1 MTCGNTR
8 IADLEELRQYQ
19 LEGLQATINRVYRNV
34 KYYHDLFKDIGL
46 VPEDVQS
53 LDDISS
59 IPFTTKDTLRDNY
72 PYGLF
77 ALPLSEILT
86 VHSSAGT
93 TGKPTVVGFSAND
106 MLNWMEVELRVLEL
120 AGITRDDV
128 VQIAFGSSFFTGGFG
143 LHYGVEK
150 LGATM
155 IPTSSVD
162 LERHAVMI
170 RDYRVNTLISTPCYV
185 YALIETMDSMGMN
198 RRDLCLEKVLL
209 GGEPWTEE
217 QRTFIEENLGVKA
230 FDHYGLSEIFGSG
243 VAAECE
249 YRSGLHVFE
258 DQVIPEVIDPD
269 TGKVLGHGIEGELV
283 LTTIT
288 KEAMPLI
295 RFRTGDLTALIEE
308 PCKCGRTYLGL
319 KMARVRGRADDSIEV
334 SGIQISA
341 SRIEAVLRMIG
352 GAMPRF
358 QVIVDREET
367 NDIVEVHVEVSGEVF
382 SSGKQ
387 GLEDIENRLKQGIRS
402 QLIDLL
408 GSEVRLKL
416 YPPMGLS
423 KVLER
428 RARIVDRRFLRQ

>member
-269 TGKVLGHGIEGELV
+269 TGKVWGTE
-283 LTTIT
+283 
-288 KEAMPLI
+288 
-295 RFRTGDLTALIEE
+295 
-308 PCKCGRTYLGL
+308 
-319 KMARVRGRADDSIEV
+319 
-334 SGIQISA
+334 
-341 SRIEAVLRMIG
+341 
-352 GAMPRF
+352 
-358 QVIVDREET
+358 
-367 NDIVEVHVEVSGEVF
+367 
-382 SSGKQ
+382 
-387 GLEDIENRLKQGIRS
+387 
-402 QLIDLL
+402 
-408 GSEVRLKL
+408 
-416 YPPMGLS
+416 
-423 KVLER
+423 
-428 RARIVDRRFLRQ
+428 

>member
-1 MTCGNTR
+1 M
-8 IADLEELRQYQ
+8 
-19 LEGLQATINRVYRNV
+19 
-34 KYYHDLFKDIGL
+34 
-46 VPEDVQS
+46 
-53 LDDISS
+53 
-59 IPFTTKDTLRDNY
+59 
-72 PYGLF
+72 
-77 ALPLSEILT
+77 
-86 VHSSAGT
+86 
-93 TGKPTVVGFSAND
+93 
-106 MLNWMEVELRVLEL
+106 
-120 AGITRDDV
+120 
-128 VQIAFGSSFFTGGFG
+128 
-143 LHYGVEK
+143 
-150 LGATM
+150 
-155 IPTSSVD
+155 
-162 LERHAVMI
+162 
-170 RDYRVNTLISTPCYV
+170 
-185 YALIETMDSMGMN
+185 
-198 RRDLCLEKVLL
+198 
-209 GGEPWTEE
+209 
-217 QRTFIEENLGVKA
+217 
-230 FDHYGLSEIFGSG
+230 
-243 VAAECE
+243 
-249 YRSGLHVFE
+249 
-258 DQVIPEVIDPD
+258 
-269 TGKVLGHGIEGELV
+269 GHGIEGELV